1 MAWTRHPN
9 AYQEPPPPAN
19 HRTPPGKTTGQGII
33 AARQALSPWCWFQ
46 KWRWVHFPFHAD
58 LPGKFVYR
66 VTPVFMDENDIL
78 SYGEAQD
85 AAIELARETYPGQL
99 NVAFTRGFV
108 SSQAFVDRFGKDG
121 PISMLLPARAD
132 AGLTFVP
139 SHPDA
144 AAALGWMGFEAHNV
158 ILELLD
164 QAIADVTT
172 QVYAVAY
179 DLNEPEVVDRL
190 EKLGTRLTVIIDN
203 SGAHGKMNSAETA
216 AASRLTTSAGAAQ
229 VKRQHMADLQ
239 HNKSIVVTGPKLHKA
254 VCGSTNFSW
263 RGFFVQNNNAI
274 VVTGESAIRPF
285 LAAFN
290 VYWAADDAATFGAS
304 PAAVWADF
312 GLPGIDAQVSF
323 SPHSAQNALLST
335 IADDIAQATSCL
347 FYSLAFLYQT
357 LGPIRDA
364 ITQVTED
371 DQIFVYGI
379 SDRPVGGLEVQ
390 TPDGNLAPVSPSELT
405 GNVPEPFKSEP
416 TGGSG
421 IRMHHKFV
429 VIDFNKPTAHVYVGS
444 YNFSGPADLANG
456 ENLLLIRDQR
466 IAVSY
471 MIEAVRIFDHYEFR
485 TKQETAK
492 TALTQLALHK
502 PPRQPGQVPW
512 WSEDYTNSQKIRD
525 RVLFS

>member
-1 MAWTRHPN
+1 M
-9 AYQEPPPPAN
+9 
-19 HRTPPGKTTGQGII
+19 
-33 AARQALSPWCWFQ
+33 
-46 KWRWVHFPFHAD
+46 
-58 LPGKFVYR
+58 
-66 VTPVFMDENDIL
+66 
-78 SYGEAQD
+78 
-85 AAIELARETYPGQL
+85 
-99 NVAFTRGFV
+99 
-108 SSQAFVDRFGKDG
+108 
-121 PISMLLPARAD
+121 
-132 AGLTFVP
+132 
-139 SHPDA
+139 
-144 AAALGWMGFEAHNV
+144 
-158 ILELLD
+158 
-164 QAIADVTT
+164 
-172 QVYAVAY
+172 
-179 DLNEPEVVDRL
+179 
-190 EKLGTRLTVIIDN
+190 
-203 SGAHGKMNSAETA
+203 
-216 AASRLTTSAGAAQ
+216 
-229 VKRQHMADLQ
+229 
-239 HNKSIVVTGPKLHKA
+239 
-254 VCGSTNFSW
+254 
-263 RGFFVQNNNAI
+263 
-274 VVTGESAIRPF
+274 
-285 LAAFN
+285 
-290 VYWAADDAATFGAS
+290 
-304 PAAVWADF
+304 WADF

>member
-239 HNKSIVVTGPKLHKA
+239 HNKSIVVTGPKLH
-254 VCGSTNFSW
+254 
-263 RGFFVQNNNAI
+263 
-274 VVTGESAIRPF
+274 
-285 LAAFN
+285 
-290 VYWAADDAATFGAS
+290 
-304 PAAVWADF
+304 
-312 GLPGIDAQVSF
+312 
-323 SPHSAQNALLST
+323 
-335 IADDIAQATSCL
+335 
-347 FYSLAFLYQT
+347 
-357 LGPIRDA
+357 
-364 ITQVTED
+364 
-371 DQIFVYGI
+371 
-379 SDRPVGGLEVQ
+379 
-390 TPDGNLAPVSPSELT
+390 
-405 GNVPEPFKSEP
+405 
-416 TGGSG
+416 
-421 IRMHHKFV
+421 
-429 VIDFNKPTAHVYVGS
+429 
-444 YNFSGPADLANG
+444 
-456 ENLLLIRDQR
+456 
-466 IAVSY
+466 
-471 MIEAVRIFDHYEFR
+471 
-485 TKQETAK
+485 TKQK
-492 TALTQLALHK
+492 LSYWTQG
-502 PPRQPGQVPW
+502 R
-512 WSEDYTNSQKIRD
+512 
-525 RVLFS
+525 LFDAYLR

>member
-1 MAWTRHPN
+1 
-9 AYQEPPPPAN
+9 
-19 HRTPPGKTTGQGII
+19 
-33 AARQALSPWCWFQ
+33 
-46 KWRWVHFPFHAD
+46 
-58 LPGKFVYR
+58 
-66 VTPVFMDENDIL
+66 MDENDIL